1 MKTKTLLIVFSLIS
15 LMIKAQVGYINTI
28 AGTGNADYSGDSGQ
42 AISAELN
49 IPFGMVFDAAGNL
62 YFADEAN
69 NVIRK
74 IITSTGVIT
83 TYAGTYYPTG
93 GNWYYGGDGGPAD
106 SAYLANPLGIA
117 LDAVGNIYFA
127 DNANNVIRKITVSTG
142 IISTVAGNMMNI
154 MGIYA
159 FAGDG
164 GLATDAELNSPWGVA
179 IDASGNIYIADQ
191 GFNVIRKVTVA
202 TGIITTVVGDGNAG
216 YSGDGGLAANA
227 ELNAPDGITIDA
239 DGNIYISD
247 DGNNVIRK
255 IDATSGIITT
265 IVGNGI
271 AGSSG
276 DGGLATAAKLNDPSL
291 GVAIDANGNIYI
303 ADDGNNKIR
312 KVTKSTGII
321 STIAGTGAN
330 GYSGDGGPATLAKFD
345 GPEGVAL
352 DAAGNIYISD
362 ENNVIRKINAATG
375 TAPATPGV
383 ITGSTSVCLGTT
395 NTYSIISVS
404 GATSYTWTLP
414 IGWTGTS
421 TTNTI
426 NATAGATAGTISVT
440 ANNSFGSSSPQT
452 LNVTVNTVNTSVS
465 QAGSTLTANANG
477 TGYVWINCS
486 GNLPVSGQTAQSFT
500 ATTTGN
506 YAVIVSQSGCVDTSA
521 CYPVNISGS
530 APATPIAILGSFTV
544 CHESTNTYSVTPV
557 IGATSY
563 TWTLPNGWSGTSS
576 TDSINATAGLSG
588 TISVTANNSYGSSSP
603 QTINVTVITVNTS
616 VTQNGSMLT
625 ANASGAAY
633 EWLNCNG
640 NILVQGETAQS
651 FTATSTGS
659 YAVIVTQNGCADTSS
674 CYSTDLT
681 CNITIT
687 GADMPY
693 SSLSVMLVE
702 DTLPNISLGGS
713 GVAQTWNYSSL
724 GLSYYKFAVYNSTS
738 TTPYAT
744 TFPTSNIYTYGPGSM
759 YGTLY
764 GGAPVGSND
773 NGYVFWKSDN
783 TGFWITGFRPDGG
796 ICAGKNVH
804 DVPQELLIGAPATYG
819 SVFNNSARW
828 VLPMNNNPSDVDT
841 FYVRTLTKVI
851 TADACGSLTTPYG
864 SYPSVLRQHEYVI
877 TVDSI
882 YGKYGNYTVYSME
895 YKRDTLNNYTYISNG
910 LGYPP
915 CIVHADKNNN
925 IKDVEYFSGTFVGIN
940 DKAVADTKFSVYPNP
955 SDGNFTIEI
964 PQSKTN
970 AENQISIYNA
980 VGGLIW
986 QRSTFESVVNVDI
999 QSFAKGIYVVKIFNS
1014 ENNYSEKIVVQ

>member
-1 MKTKTLLIVFSLIS
+1 MKTKTLFVIFSLIS
-15 LMIKAQVGYINTI
+15 IMIKAQVGNISTI
-28 AGTGNADYSGDSGQ
+28 AGTGTADYSGDNGQ
-42 AISAELN
+42 ATSAKLN
-49 IPFGMVFDAAGNL
+49 IPFGMVFDAAGDL

-74 IITSTGVIT
+74 VTTSTGVIT
-83 TYAGTYYPTG
+83 TYAGTYYPSG

-117 LDAVGNIYFA
+117 LDASGNIYIA
-127 DNANNVIRKITVSTG
+127 DNKNNVIRKITVSTG
-142 IISTVAGNMMNI
+142 VISTVAGNIMN
-154 MGIYA
+154 MLGIYA

-179 IDASGNIYIADQ
+179 VDAAGNIYIADQ
-191 GFNVIRKVTVA
+191 GFNVIRKVTIS

-216 YSGDGGLAANA
+216 YSGDGGQAVDA

-255 IDATSGIITT
+255 IDAISGIITT
-265 IVGNGI
+265 VAGNGT
-271 AGSSG
+271 AGNSG
-276 DGGLATAAKLNDPSL
+276 DGGLATSAKLNDPSL
-291 GVAIDANGNIYI
+291 GIALDAAGNIYI

-330 GYSGDGGPATLAKFD
+330 GYSGDGGPATLATFD

-375 TAPATPGV
+375 TAPATPGA
-383 ITGSTSVCLGTT
+383 ITGNTSVCFGSTD
-395 NTYSIISVS
+395 TYSVVPVS

-414 IGWTGTS
+414 NGWTGTS

-426 NATAGATAGTISVT
+426 NATAASTGTISVT
-440 ANNSFGSSSPQT
+440 ANNLYGSSSPET
-452 LNVTVNTVNTSVS
+452 LSVTVNTVDVSVT
-465 QAGSTLTANANG
+465 QAGLTLTANASG
-477 TGYVWINCS
+477 AGYVWINCS
-486 GNLPVSGQTAQSFT
+486 GNLPVSGQIAQSFT
-500 ATTTGN
+500 VTATGN
-506 YAVIVSQSGCVDTSA
+506 YAVIVSNAGCVDTSA
-521 CYPVNISGS
+521 CYPVNTSGS
-530 APATPIAILGSFTV
+530 APTTPIAILGSFSV
-544 CHESTNTYSVTPV
+544 CHESSNTYSVAPV
-557 IGATSY
+557 SGATSY
-563 TWTLPNGWSGTSS
+563 TWTLPNGWSGTS
-576 TDSINATAGLSG
+576 TTESITATAGSSG
-588 TISVTANNSYGSSSP
+588 SISVTANNSYGSSLP

-616 VTQNGSMLT
+616 VTQTGTTLT
-625 ANASGAAY
+625 ADASGAAY
-633 EWLNCNG
+633 VWLNCNG
-640 NILVQGETAQS
+640 FTTVPNQTGQS
-651 FTATSTGS
+651 FTSTSTGS
-659 YAVIVTQNGCADTSS
+659 YAVIITQNGCADTSS

-681 CNITIT
+681 CNISIT

-693 SSLSVMLVE
+693 SGLSVLLAE

-724 GLSYYKFAVYNSTS
+724 GLSYYKFAVYNATS

-744 TFPTSNIYTYGPGSM
+744 TFPSSNVYTYGPGYM

-783 TGFWITGFRPDGG
+783 TGFWVTGFRPEGG

-864 SYPSVLRQHEYVI
+864 SYPSVLREHEYVI

-940 DKAVADTKFSVYPNP
+940 DKAAAETKFSVYPNP
-955 SDGNFTIEI
+955 SDGNITIEI
-964 PQSKTN
+964 PQNKTN
-970 AENQISIYNA
+970 ADNQISIYNS
-980 VGGLIW
+980 VGGLVW
-986 QRSTFESVVNVDI
+986 QRSTFESVVNIDM
-999 QSFAKGIYVVKIFNS
+999 QNFAKGIYVVKIFNS
-1014 ENNYSEKIVVQ
+1014 EKNYSEKIVVQ